1 MNFSKIT
8 KFAKDAIKAM
18 GSKVEE
24 KFLRDDE
31 EDMIELHTRPDLY
44 DEVDDFSEEPDY
56 MGQTRRFD
64 MKDALNRFK
73 QHKDELENT
82 LSDLMGS
89 SDTKDD
95 KKSDVKETDVNEF
108 IENNF
113 TDLKKGI
120 TESISDIDSDI
131 SDLSANYS
139 REMTKVN
146 ADIKSLCESIRKTT
160 EITEKNNSSIATLSD
175 NLESAIMDMNKKL
188 SEISSSISGVNKIND
203 SIFDLKNS
211 QVNTKNVLG
220 ELEISFKRLKKKM
233 NAGVTILSIISAIVV
248 VLEVINLLS

>member
-8 KFAKDAIKAM
+8 KFAKDAIKNM
-18 GSKVEE
+18 SNKVEE
-24 KFLRDDE
+24 KFLREDE
-31 EDMIELHTRPDLY
+31 DDMIQIKSGPDLY
-44 DEVDDFSEEPDY
+44 DEADDFSEDPDY

-73 QHKDELENT
+73 QHKDELENS
-82 LSDLMGS
+82 LSELMDS
-89 SDTKDD
+89 TPSKEM
-95 KKSDVKETDVNEF
+95 SETDVNEF

-113 TDLKKGI
+113 TDLKKDI

-146 ADIKSLCESIRKTT
+146 ADIKALCESIKKTT
-160 EITEKNNSSIATLSD
+160 EITEKNNSSIAALSD
-175 NLESAIMDMNKKL
+175 NLEEAIMDINKKL
-188 SEISSSISGVNKIND
+188 GDISSQISGVNKIND

-211 QVNTKNVLG
+211 QINTKNTLG
-220 ELEISFKRLKKKM
+220 ELDTSFKRLKKKM
-233 NAGVTILSIISAIVV
+233 NAGIIILSIISAIVA

>member
-8 KFAKDAIKAM
+8 KFAKDAIKNM
-18 GSKVEE
+18 SNKVEE
-24 KFLRDDE
+24 KFLREDE
-31 EDMIELHTRPDLY
+31 DDMIQIKSGPDLY
-44 DEVDDFSEEPDY
+44 DEADDFSEDPDY

-73 QHKDELENT
+73 QHKDELENS
-82 LSDLMGS
+82 LSDLMS
-89 SDTKDD
+89 SSSSKDTP
-95 KKSDVKETDVNEF
+95 ETDVNEF

-113 TDLKKGI
+113 TDLKKDI

-146 ADIKSLCESIRKTT
+146 ADIKALCESIKKTT
-160 EITEKNNSSIATLSD
+160 EITEKNNTSIAALSD
-175 NLESAIMDMNKKL
+175 NLEEAIMDINKKL
-188 SEISSSISGVNKIND
+188 GDISSSISGVNKIND

-211 QVNTKNVLG
+211 QINTKNTLG
-220 ELEISFKRLKKKM
+220 ELDTSFKRLKKKM
-233 NAGVTILSIISAIVV
+233 NAGIIILSIISAIVA
-248 VLEVINLLS
+248 VLEIINLLS

>member
-1 MNFSKIT
+1 MNFNKIT

-18 GSKVEE
+18 GNKVEE

-31 EDMIELHTRPDLY
+31 EDMIELHPQQDLY
-44 DEVDDFSEEPDY
+44 DEVDDFSEDPDY

-89 SDTKDD
+89 SDSKED
-95 KKSDVKETDVNEF
+95 KGTDVNEF
-108 IENNF
+108 IESNF
-113 TDLKKGI
+113 TDLKKDI

-175 NLESAIMDMNKKL
+175 NLESAIIDMNKKL

-211 QVNTKNVLG
+211 QVNTKNTLG
-220 ELEISFKRLKKKM
+220 ELETSFRRLKKKM
-233 NAGVTILSIISAIVV
+233 NAGVTILSIISAVVV